1 MENTPV
7 VTAEYSGKTAII
19 TLNNPKKLNALSQDD
34 YYELARLLRQ
44 IAKRDEILITL
55 LIGKGRF
62 FSA

>member
-1 MENTPV
+1 MENTLV
-7 VTAEYSGKTAII
+7 VSAEYLGKTAII
-19 TLNNPKKLNALSQDD
+19 TLNNPRKLNALSQDD
-34 YYELARLLRQ
+34 YYELAKLLRH